1 MQNLRSELTG
11 IIDLMCTSAVPGQ
24 YPVLSYPESPWGAPL
39 GEEVAAMTDCLKAS
53 ILFLS

>member
-1 MQNLRSELTG
+1 MQESELTG
-11 IIDLMCTSAVPGQ
+11 IIDLMCTSAVQGQ
-24 YPVLSYPESPWGAPL
+24 YPVLSHPESPWGAPP